1 MRRILPIV
9 LLLAVELMVRC
20 PAIAQKKQPDN
31 FTVVRPTK
39 AGRFN
44 ERVGNAKAH
53 TSGLSL
59 GIGMH
64 MSFLQNAAFGEQ
76 MQRGGVDHDF
86 SFASVFSAV
95 GMRATIL
102 PFIIDM
108 SFYSSVPY
116 HYREG
121 ITYTEE
127 REVRDV
133 GSGLNVLVV
142 DTLTEHSFRHRGMT
156 FSFSMAA
163 FTFSKVIYPYL
174 GIGYSFSHIGSGT
187 SLAPDGNITA
197 ANTSAPF
204 WKVGIAIHPWRKLII
219 TAEYASS
226 INQLGGLTINSG
238 RDFATAE
245 FSLRYQF
252 VKFHKKR

>member
-1 MRRILPIV
+1 MRP
-9 LLLAVELMVRC
+9 LLLLLLLSVNLGLCIPV
-20 PAIAQKKQPDN
+20 IAQKKVPDN

-39 AGRFN
+39 AGKFS
-44 ERVGNAKAH
+44 ERIGKAKAH

-64 MSFLQNAAFGEQ
+64 MMFMQNAAFGDQ
-76 MQRGGVDHDF
+76 MQRGGVNHNF
-86 SFASVFSAV
+86 SFANAFSAM
-95 GMRATIL
+95 GMRATIF
-102 PFIIDM
+102 PYIIDL
-108 SFYSSVPY
+108 SFFSSVPY
-116 HYREG
+116 QYSQG
-121 ITYTEE
+121 
-127 REVRDV
+127 
-133 GSGLNVLVV
+133 VLAGDHTVN
-142 DTLTEHSFRHRGMT
+142 EFRHRGAA

-174 GIGYSFSHIGSGT
+174 GIGYSFSHIGAGS
-187 SLAPDGNITA
+187 SLTPDGNHIT

-204 WKVGIAIHPWRKLII
+204 WKVGIAIHPWRRLII

-226 INQLGGLTINSG
+226 VNQLGSLRINQG

-252 VKFHKKR
+252 VKFHKRR